1 MDNQPANIF
10 RLLGQPNRLAIL
22 LAIGGG
28 EACVCHL
35 EAVLGVRQATI
46 SQHLMALR
54 NAGLVTTVREG
65 RHVYYRLNDPQILE
79 IIRLAAEIAGSSL
92 PELPACPVPGCP
104 CPHCTDAPEIPS
116 QNPLYERSP

>member
-1 MDNQPANIF
+1 MNSPAVMDKQPANIF

-54 NAGLVTTVREG
+54 NAGLVTTVRKG

-104 CPHCTDAPEIPS
+104 CPHCTDAPE
-116 QNPLYERSP
+116 